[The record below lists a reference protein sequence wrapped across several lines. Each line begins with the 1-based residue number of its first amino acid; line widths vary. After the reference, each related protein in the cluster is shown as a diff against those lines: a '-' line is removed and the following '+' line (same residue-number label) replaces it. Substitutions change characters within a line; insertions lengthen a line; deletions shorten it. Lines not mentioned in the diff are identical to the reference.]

1 MTLRRPAPESRRPG
15 FRTCLQPGQNDTGVV
30 DFSNPGRLVLQ
41 VTNRM
46 PITFDYDSIPVGY
59 YDAVYARHKGI
70 QSKWHH
76 LKFARFHREMIGV
89 RRHLDIGCGPGT
101 FIGSFDAVQVS
112 VGVDIAEPQIVYAK
126 ERYGGH
132 GREFQQ
138 VDSGPLPFDGSS
150 FDLVTI
156 IELIEHLP
164 PRENDALIRESMRVL
179 APGGMLLVS
188 TPNYGGF
195 WPALEAMI
203 GRFGG
208 LSYAEQHITHYDRK
222 SLRRLLEGAGGTNVA
237 VRAYMGIAPFV
248 AAVGWRVADFVSRLE
263 SDRLV
268 NPYGLLLFARARR
281 AR

>member
-1 MTLRRPAPESRRPG
+1 
-15 FRTCLQPGQNDTGVV
+15 
-30 DFSNPGRLVLQ
+30 
-41 VTNRM
+41 M
-46 PITFDYDSIPVGY
+46 PTSFDYDSIPVGY
-59 YDAVYARHKGI
+59 YDAVYSRRRGI

-101 FIGSFDAVQVS
+101 FIGSFDAAQDS
-112 VGVDIAEPQIVYAK
+112 VGVDIAEPQIAYAK
-126 ERYGGH
+126 ERYGGR
-132 GREFQQ
+132 GRDFQRIEL
-138 VDSGPLPFDGSS
+138 GPLPFDDAS

-164 PRENDALIRESMRVL
+164 PEENDSLIRESMRVL
-179 APGGMLLVS
+179 APDGVLLVS

-195 WPALEAMI
+195 WPILEAMI

-208 LSYAEQHITHYDRK
+208 LPYAEQHITHYNRT
-222 SLRRLLEGAGGTNVA
+222 SLRRLLEQAGGSNVA

-248 AAVGWRVADFVSRLE
+248 AAVGWRLADLVSRLE
-263 SDRLV
+263 IDPLV
-268 NPYGLLLFARARR
+268 NPYGLLLFAKVRR